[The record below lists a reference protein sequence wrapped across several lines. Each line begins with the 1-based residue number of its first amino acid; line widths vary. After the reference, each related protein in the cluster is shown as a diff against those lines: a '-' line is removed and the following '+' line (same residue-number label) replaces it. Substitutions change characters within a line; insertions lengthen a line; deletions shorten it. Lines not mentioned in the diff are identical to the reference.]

1 MSYQIRPKPFPSIE
15 SIVAYAKETIL
26 DDCLQKIVPHNLI
39 ERFEDLH
46 DFVDANDYLRVSLP
60 DDPVDLDAA
69 LTVCNV
75 ALSQL
80 DDWIMTG
87 GLASDLQSHSIAKY
101 HHVTAS
107 TGER

>member
-1 MSYQIRPKPFPSIE
+1 MIYQIRPKPFPSVE

-26 DDCLQKIVPHNLI
+26 DDCRKKIVPPNLI

-46 DFVDANDYLRVSLP
+46 DFVDANEYLGVTLP
-60 DDPVDLDAA
+60 GDPVDLDAA
-69 LTVCNV
+69 LAVCNV

-87 GLASDLQSHSIAKY
+87 GLASDLARK
-101 HHVTAS
+101 VTA
-107 TGER
+107 